1 MATERR
7 KFRRLLPREWTFAVF
22 RPHYA
27 NLGKVKDISIGGL
40 ALEYDLN
47 ETQNKGSLEIDIFLA
62 DDSLYLRRIPSKTI
76 YYREIDEE
84 YRRVK
89 KKRCGLQ
96 FGYLTP
102 IKKSQIEYFLQNYT
116 KGKWNPN

>member
-1 MATERR
+1 MTSERR
-7 KFRRLLPREWTFAVF
+7 KFKRLLPRDWTFAVF
-22 RPHYA
+22 RPDYA

-40 ALEYDLN
+40 ALEYDLK

-62 DDSLYLRRIPSKTI
+62 DDSLYLRRIPSIMI
-76 YYREIDEE
+76 YDREIDEA
-84 YRRVK
+84 YRSVK

-96 FGYLTP
+96 FGDLTP
-102 IKKSQIEYFLQNYT
+102 IKKSQLEFFLQNYT